1 VVRFPEGGR
10 DKITAMENFRDFEAG
25 PDPFGRKWHATFKYL
40 QTAISIRHSDSVD
53 VCYIL
58 ESGGERMVKTVA
70 LPHAELKAYTA
81 KAGRT
86 LSDTL
91 CSRIAACE
99 IRRVIETAEDLDKE
113 YLVLGQ
119 NQIAEYDAAV
129 KKWED
134 EWVKQHHAA

>member
-1 VVRFPEGGR
+1 
-10 DKITAMENFRDFEAG
+10 MENFREFEAG
-25 PDPFGRKWHATFKYL
+25 PDPFGRMWQATFKYL

-58 ESGGERMVKTVA
+58 ESGDERMIKTVV
-70 LPHAELKAYTA
+70 LPHADLRTYME
-81 KAGRT
+81 KAGRK

-113 YLVLGQ
+113 YLVLSPARV
-119 NQIAEYDAAV
+119 AEYDAAV

-134 EWVKQHHAA
+134 EWVKAHRAA